1 MLRYLPVDYTC
12 YDRIIF
18 EHGIP
23 EEKVR
28 VILNGIDL
36 ERFKPLKNL
45 PIRPRKA
52 LVFSNYT
59 ENGDYVRMI
68 RKACR
73 RQGLALDVM
82 GIEAN
87 GFAKPE
93 QILADYEIVFAK
105 ARCALEA
112 LAVGN
117 AVILCDHHGLGQMVT
132 SAEVNGLRRLNFG
145 HRTLSN
151 KLSPDLIA
159 KEIAKYDA
167 NCDAFKTRVLK
178 RIRLFADFNPI
189 IRTIAQASY
198 LTLFLAA
205 GILTING
212 S

>member
-1 MLRYLPVDYTC
+1 
-12 YDRIIF
+12 
-18 EHGIP
+18 
-23 EEKVR
+23 
-28 VILNGIDL
+28 
-36 ERFKPLKNL
+36 
-45 PIRPRKA
+45 
-52 LVFSNYT
+52 
-59 ENGDYVRMI
+59 MI

-145 HRTLSN
+145 HRTLRK

-159 KEIAKYDA
+159 EEIAKYDA
-167 NCDAFKTRVLK
+167 NDAKAVSQSIRATCDVKTMVDNLLAEYGEVLAEFRSLPAPALEVEHREAAAYLQWLSK
-178 RIRLFADFNPI
+178 EIHSSVSAKAALKIALSRIPI
-189 IRTIAQASY
+189 IKSPPLSRLVMKLAWK
-198 LTLFLAA
+198 LTTFNENAKR
-205 GILTING
+205 
-212 S
+212 